1 MEVKVKGMK
10 GVLGIASARSEGL
23 PEAID
28 RLGLDKYFEEII
40 NHSSIGAIRP
50 NSLYVMCNLQQPT
63 PVRITGESSFVV
75 DSDLLS
81 ICEVFFDG
89 KGAVFAA
96 MRNKSESGSP
106 VTVISVNDRTAGI
119 FFSTLR
125 TLFLTDWTHSLATI
139 EVFTKIWPQMVEE
152 FGIKPLQQRKKKGKK
167 KVTVT
172 IGADPEFEMVNRK
185 GAVISASSHYD
196 SEIFGNEGPFGNKIG
211 LDGAGSQ
218 IELRPEPS
226 EKPHE
231 VVKRLKGLFQEFN
244 AHYQNMHLGVAG
256 DTYPLG
262 GHIHIGVGQEFIP
275 PGGLI
280 RMLDVF
286 IGRPLMVQSGRARGS
301 YCHESSYERKYYGF
315 EYRTP
320 PASYLL
326 KPEIT
331 RIVFKIAKNI
341 TEHFINK
348 DNVIYNDPPQ
358 KEDYLKLAKLS
369 ESEYRKLD
377 EFIAS
382 YPALPKIA
390 TAFWTK
396 QKLPKRSP
404 VHIELNDEWRTSNA
418 NNLTSAIN
426 RSFEK
431 SRNKPP
437 FPVVLYGLSKERG
450 LVATIKIPEI
460 AMVPEEDMNQLTVG
474 FVRGRYWIGLPYVLR
489 MTDYYISRE
498 QSIVS
503 SIVAEIKRAVKIYKD
518 NAEVLF

>member
-10 GVLGIASARSEGL
+10 GVLGIASARSESL

-96 MRNKSESGSP
+96 VRNKSESGLP

-196 SEIFGNEGPFGNKIG
+196 SEIFGNEGPYGNKIG
-211 LDGAGSQ
+211 LDG
-218 IELRPEPS
+218 L
-226 EKPHE
+226 
-231 VVKRLKGLFQEFN
+231 V
-244 AHYQNMHLGVAG
+244 
-256 DTYPLG
+256 
-262 GHIHIGVGQEFIP
+262 
-275 PGGLI
+275 
-280 RMLDVF
+280 
-286 IGRPLMVQSGRARGS
+286 
-301 YCHESSYERKYYGF
+301 
-315 EYRTP
+315 
-320 PASYLL
+320 
-326 KPEIT
+326 
-331 RIVFKIAKNI
+331 
-341 TEHFINK
+341 
-348 DNVIYNDPPQ
+348 
-358 KEDYLKLAKLS
+358 AKLS
-369 ESEYRKLD
+369 FARNLYESPTR
-377 EFIAS
+377 
-382 YPALPKIA
+382 P
-390 TAFWTK
+390 
-396 QKLPKRSP
+396 
-404 VHIELNDEWRTSNA
+404 H
-418 NNLTSAIN
+418 
-426 RSFEK
+426 
-431 SRNKPP
+431 
-437 FPVVLYGLSKERG
+437 G
-450 LVATIKIPEI
+450 
-460 AMVPEEDMNQLTVG
+460 
-474 FVRGRYWIGLPYVLR
+474 
-489 MTDYYISRE
+489 
-498 QSIVS
+498 
-503 SIVAEIKRAVKIYKD
+503 
-518 NAEVLF
+518 